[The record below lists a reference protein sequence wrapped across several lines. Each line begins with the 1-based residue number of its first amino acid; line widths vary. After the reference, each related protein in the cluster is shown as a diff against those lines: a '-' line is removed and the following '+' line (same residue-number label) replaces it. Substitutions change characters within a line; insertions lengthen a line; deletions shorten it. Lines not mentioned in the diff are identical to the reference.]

1 MTDIPLAQLERQSV
15 QDVPDA
21 RNGETGDGFWYGTY
35 SRGDYLPQWGTR
47 ERERYLRTY
56 YRHEFNW
63 MGQSAFGG
71 LIKKVKSAP
80 WEIKGKRRVTYFQ
93 QVLREADFGRGWGSL
108 LSKVLLDYLRQDAGG
123 FIEVI
128 APGNPL
134 KAPTGPVTGL
144 APLDSYRCL
153 PTGDP
158 EYPVIYYSRK
168 GQLHLMHRTRVI
180 QIVDMPD
187 GDESRPGYGLCALS
201 RAISIVAQQIYMG
214 RYITAQL
221 DDKPKPGIM
230 VASNMTRAQVMQAFD
245 EFKAE
250 SQRDELPAWGN
261 AVIVASTDP
270 TAPAK
275 IDYLTFSQPP
285 NGWSYKEY
293 NDLHVNAWALALGVD
308 VQELWQ
314 LSGGNIGSGQQSQI
328 LHAKSQGKAY
338 GDILTSLERV
348 LNDVLPETLEFEF
361 KRHDPY
367 EAQERAATA
376 QMWAGFTQAVGDNM
390 TADEKRR
397 LLANMVEAAKDAITD
412 ENGEIVRMDDVSDEP
427 PEEQTAGDT
436 TPQDTST
443 PDPAAAA
450 ERQVV
455 GDINKSSTTARA
467 PNAPPNI
474 AATPQPAQ
482 PNPVPQQV
490 TTGGKPSADEII
502 KMLRAGLITIGQAQE
517 QLGQPVDPL
526 FADMYMKDGVP
537 VPKEVLTR
545 LYETAF
551 GRGVDTFSN
560 ALAAPPSSETKAIQ
574 ATRIDFE
581 LAFEDLLAARKE
593 LSERSMAAR
602 LRALLR
608 QHGYFAFQ
616 DGLEDGGV
624 KDGVLDDEDEA
635 EFARILASQ
644 NTYVN
649 NFAKDAAALSDA
661 QAAVKPEM
669 WWKSVELFYDA
680 GRRSADRNGMYE
692 WVLGA
697 TEEHCADCTR
707 LNGQIHRMKDWVR
720 KQWTPKSDRLECG
733 GYFCDCRLVKREN
746 VRAQG
751 KF

>member
-80 WEIKGKRRVTYFQ
+80 WEIKGKRRVSYFQ

-180 QIVDMPD
+180 QLVDMPD

-230 VASNMTRAQVMQAFD
+230 VASNMTRAQVMQWFNEA
-245 EFKAE
+245 KAE

-443 PDPAAAA
+443 PDPAAA
-450 ERQVV
+450 
-455 GDINKSSTTARA
+455 
-467 PNAPPNI
+467 
-474 AATPQPAQ
+474 PQM
-482 PNPVPQQV
+482 
-490 TTGGKPSADEII
+490 AD
-502 KMLRAGLITIGQAQE
+502 
-517 QLGQPVDPL
+517 
-526 FADMYMKDGVP
+526 
-537 VPKEVLTR
+537 
-545 LYETAF
+545 
-551 GRGVDTFSN
+551 S
-560 ALAAPPSSETKAIQ
+560 TKAIQ

>member
-1 MTDIPLAQLERQSV
+1 MTDLAQLQRQSV

-35 SRGDYLPQWGTR
+35 QRGDYLPQWGTR

-63 MGQSAFGG
+63 MGQSAFAG

-93 QVLREADFGRGWGSL
+93 QVLRQADFGRGWGSL
-108 LSKVLLDYLRQDAGG
+108 LSKVLLDYLRQDGGG

-158 EYPVIYYSRK
+158 QYPVIYYSRK

-180 QIVDMPD
+180 QLVDMPD

-201 RAISIVAQQIYMG
+201 RAISIVAQQIHMG

-221 DDKPKPGIM
+221 DDKPKPGILA
-230 VASNMTRAQVMQAFD
+230 VANMTRPQIQQAFT
-245 EFKAE
+245 EYQQE
-250 SQRDELPAWGN
+250 SQRDELPPWGRT
-261 AVIVASTDP
+261 ILLGSLDP
-270 TAPAK
+270 AAKLEIAHTA
-275 IDYLTFSQPP
+275 FSQPP

-328 LHAKSQGKAY
+328 LHAKSQGKTFS
-338 GDILTSLERV
+338 DILTSLERV
-348 LNDVLPETLEFEF
+348 LNDVLPETNEFEF

-367 EAQERAATA
+367 EAQERAQTA
-376 QMWAGFTQAVGDNM
+376 QLWAGFTQSVGENM

-412 ENGEIVRMDDVSDEP
+412 ENGEVVRMDDVSDEP
-427 PEEQTAGDT
+427 PEEQIAGDT
-436 TPQDTST
+436 TPQDTSA
-443 PDPAAAA
+443 PDPAA
-450 ERQVV
+450 
-455 GDINKSSTTARA
+455 
-467 PNAPPNI
+467 
-474 AATPQPAQ
+474 TPQI
-482 PNPVPQQV
+482 VE
-490 TTGGKPSADEII
+490 S
-502 KMLRAGLITIGQAQE
+502 
-517 QLGQPVDPL
+517 
-526 FADMYMKDGVP
+526 
-537 VPKEVLTR
+537 
-545 LYETAF
+545 
-551 GRGVDTFSN
+551 
-560 ALAAPPSSETKAIQ
+560 TKAIQ

-644 NTYVN
+644 NAYVN
-649 NFAKDAAALSDA
+649 NFAKDAAALSDT

-720 KQWTPKSDRLECG
+720 KRWTPKSDRLECG
-733 GYFCDCRLVKREN
+733 GYFCDCRLVKRES

>member
-1 MTDIPLAQLERQSV
+1 MDGQPLSKVIDQSI
-15 QDVPDA
+15 QDTPDA

-80 WEIKGKRRVTYFQ
+80 WEIKGKRRVSYFQ

-180 QIVDMPD
+180 QLVDMPD

-230 VASNMTRAQVMQAFD
+230 VASNMTRGQVMQAFN
-245 EFKAE
+245 EFKTE

-443 PDPAAAA
+443 PDPAAA
-450 ERQVV
+450 
-455 GDINKSSTTARA
+455 
-467 PNAPPNI
+467 
-474 AATPQPAQ
+474 PQM
-482 PNPVPQQV
+482 
-490 TTGGKPSADEII
+490 AD
-502 KMLRAGLITIGQAQE
+502 
-517 QLGQPVDPL
+517 
-526 FADMYMKDGVP
+526 
-537 VPKEVLTR
+537 
-545 LYETAF
+545 
-551 GRGVDTFSN
+551 S
-560 ALAAPPSSETKAIQ
+560 TKAIQ